1 MKKKTRNSPHYKKPE
16 ETKSSN
22 NTFFVEIPK
31 TTSLVDVPK
40 GIIEQVIGQDA
51 AVDIIKKA
59 ALQKR
64 HVLLIGSPGTGKSM
78 LAQGM
83 AELLPKEELE
93 DTMVFPNIED
103 DNAPLVR
110 VFPAGRGKILLDA
123 ARNELKKAEAFRRTL
138 FTMLFMSVMII
149 TAYYFFIQHSPLILF
164 GGITASVF
172 LLMGMHYVRTPK
184 NAIKVPK
191 LLVGHK
197 KGETAPFID
206 ATGTHAGALLGD
218 IKHDPFQTGGLETPA
233 HERVEAGC
241 IQKAHKGVLFIDEVA
256 NLSRKC
262 QIELLTAMQEK
273 KCAITGRSER
283 SAGAMTRTEPVPCD
297 FVLVAA
303 GNQAGVQRMNPAL
316 RSRIRGYGYE
326 VYMNETIPDT
336 RENEELLVRFIA
348 QEVKKDGK
356 IPHFDS
362 GAIAEVIREAQ
373 RRSGRKN
380 HLTLKLRELGGLI
393 RAAGDVARSEG
404 VPVVSAAQVVRA
416 KGLART
422 LEQQMVDKFIEQKK
436 EYQVILSE
444 GAVVGRVNGLAVVG
458 DSDSGI
464 LLPIEAEVTPG
475 GKKQE
480 IVATGRLGEIAKE
493 AIQNVS
499 AIIMKI
505 YGQKMKE
512 NFDIYVQFLQT
523 YEGVEGDS
531 ASVAVATA
539 IISAFKKIP
548 IDQSVAMTGS
558 LSVRGEVLPVGGI
571 TPKIEAA
578 IGAGMKKVLIPAA
591 NAKDVMLTD
600 EQKKKIEVIPVR
612 SIDEVLK
619 AAMASSGKPGMLRE
633 FGIFAAK
640 MNANVNVH
648 VDVNVDGATT
658 TPNVV

>member
-1 MKKKTRNSPHYKKPE
+1 MKKKTRNSPHYKKQE

-22 NTFFVEIPK
+22 SNNKFFAEIPK

-40 GIIEQVIGQDA
+40 GIIEQVVGQDA
-51 AVDIIKKA
+51 AVDIIRKA

-93 DTMVFPNIED
+93 DTLVFPNAED
-103 DNAPLVR
+103 DNAPIVR
-110 VFPAGRGKILLDA
+110 TFPAGKGKAILDA
-123 ARNELKKAEAFRRTL
+123 ARNELKKAEAVRKNL

-197 KGETAPFID
+197 KGETALFID

-404 VPVVSAAQVVRA
+404 VPVVSAAQVIRA
-416 KGLART
+416 RGLART

-619 AAMASSGKPGMLRE
+619 AAMASSGKPALLRE

-640 MNANVNVH
+640 MNVGVNV
-648 VDVNVDGATT
+648 DVDGATT

>member
-1 MKKKTRNSPHYKKPE
+1 MKKKTRNSPAHYKKQE

-22 NTFFVEIPK
+22 SNSNNTFFAEIPK

-40 GIIEQVIGQDA
+40 GIIEQVVGQDA

-93 DTMVFPNIED
+93 DTLVFPNAED
-103 DNAPLVR
+103 DNAPVVR
-110 VFPAGRGKILLDA
+110 TFPAGRGKTLLDA
-123 ARNELKKAEAFRRTL
+123 ARNELKKAEAVRRNI

-184 NAIKVPK
+184 NAVKVPK

-197 KGETAPFID
+197 KGEPAPFID

-356 IPHFDS
+356 IPHFDY
-362 GAIAEVIREAQ
+362 GAIAEVIREAR

-380 HLTLKLRELGGLI
+380 RLTLKLRELGGLI

-404 VPVVSAAQVVRA
+404 VPVVSTAQVIRA
-416 KGLART
+416 RGLART

-539 IISAFKKIP
+539 IISAFRKIP

-571 TPKIEAA
+571 MPKIEAA
-578 IGAGMKKVLIPAA
+578 IGAGMKRVLIPAA

-600 EQKKKIEVIPVR
+600 EQKKRIEVIPVGR
-612 SIDEVLK
+612 IDDVLRQ
-619 AAMASSGKPGMLRE
+619 AMAPSGRKGGLLLRE
-633 FGIFAAK
+633 FGKVLSVDNDVAITPSAA
-640 MNANVNVH
+640 
-648 VDVNVDGATT
+648 
-658 TPNVV
+658 

>member
-1 MKKKTRNSPHYKKPE
+1 MKKKAKVIVEKPD
-16 ETKSSN
+16 TKL
-22 NTFFVEIPK
+22 FAEIPK
-31 TTSLVDVPK
+31 TTSLVEVPK
-40 GIIEQVIGQDA
+40 GIIEQVVGQDA

-93 DTMVFPNIED
+93 DILVFPNSED

-110 VFPAGRGKILLDA
+110 TFPAGRGKTILDA
-123 ARNELKKAEAFRRTL
+123 ARNELKKAESVRKNL
-138 FTMLFMSVMII
+138 FTMLFMSVMLI

-172 LLMGMHYVRTPK
+172 LLMGMHYMRTPK
-184 NAIKVPK
+184 NLVKVPK
-191 LLVGHK
+191 LLLGHK
-197 KGETAPFID
+197 KGENAPFVD

-262 QIELLTAMQEK
+262 QIELLTAMQDK

-326 VYMNETIPDT
+326 VYMNETVPDT

-348 QEVKKDGK
+348 QEIKKDGK
-356 IPHFDS
+356 IPHFDA
-362 GAIAEVIREAQ
+362 GAIAEVIREAR

-404 VPVVSAAQVVRA
+404 VPVVSTVQVIRA
-416 KGLART
+416 KSLART

-578 IGAGMKKVLIPAA
+578 IGAGMKRVLIPAA

-600 EQKKKIEVIPVR
+600 EQKKKIEVIPVSR
-612 SIDEVLK
+612 IDEVLK
-619 AAMASSGKPGMLRE
+619 YAMAPSWKQQAPFLRE
-633 FGIFAAK
+633 FGKILAVDNNVITPSAA
-640 MNANVNVH
+640 
-648 VDVNVDGATT
+648 
-658 TPNVV
+658 

>member
-16 ETKSSN
+16 ETKGGDSN
-22 NTFFVEIPK
+22 NKFFAEIPK

-40 GIIEQVIGQDA
+40 GIIEQVVGQDA

-93 DTMVFPNIED
+93 DTLVFPNVED

-110 VFPAGRGKILLDA
+110 AFPAGRGKILLDA
-123 ARNELKKAEAFRRTL
+123 ARNELKKAEAFRRNL

-404 VPVVSAAQVVRA
+404 VPVVSAAQVIRA
-416 KGLART
+416 RGLART

-436 EYQVILSE
+436 EYQVILSD

-619 AAMASSGKPGMLRE
+619 AAMASPGKPALLRE

-640 MNANVNVH
+640 MN
-648 VDVNVDGATT
+648 VDVNVGVNVDVDGR